1 MIRSFNHFCYA
12 AAFTSW
18 ANKGKIICGFFCLF
32 FCAEIHELHILN
44 LYTSSM
50 NLKVP

>member
-1 MIRSFNHFCYA
+1 MRQPSPRGQIKERSFV
-12 AAFTSW
+12 
-18 ANKGKIICGFFCLF
+18 GFFVCF